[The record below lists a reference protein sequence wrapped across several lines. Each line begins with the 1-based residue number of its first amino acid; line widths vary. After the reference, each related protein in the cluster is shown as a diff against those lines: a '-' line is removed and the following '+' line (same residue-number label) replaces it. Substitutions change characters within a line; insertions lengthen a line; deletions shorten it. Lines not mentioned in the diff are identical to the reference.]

1 MRAART
7 SKLVLMDCTTPTSR
21 SRRYRVIQ
29 TVNRLDPAINE
40 VLTESDLAY
49 FMGNEPDCTVEVM
62 PNQRKR

>member
-1 MRAART
+1 
-7 SKLVLMDCTTPTSR
+7 MDCTTPTSR

-40 VLTESDLAY
+40 VLTESDLAH
-49 FMGNEPDCTVEVM
+49 FRGNEPGCTVEVV